1 MAIVILNETKC
12 SVSLILMERTVKE
25 RYSTTS
31 AMEISKYSLMRSKN
45 TAGTR
50 I

>member
-1 MAIVILNETKC
+1 MKGDFT
-12 SVSLILMERTVKE
+12 T
-25 RYSTTS
+25 YSTTS